1 MRGRRFPAQPVLAA
15 WLLALL
21 CFWAAGPAGASAP
34 PERDYWPTQGW
45 RISTPEAQG
54 MDTGRLLKVIPFII
68 EKKLEIRSL
77 LVIRNGCL
85 VFENYYAQA
94 MPDRAET
101 IHSVTKSLTSA
112 LVGIARGQGFLPD
125 LKATLPRFFPEY
137 FKPGIEPG
145 KRAINLEHLLTMT
158 AGLQPVRVRDRLL
171 SRQWY
176 LAPDRV
182 RFTLDLPLVHPPG
195 QVFAYSN
202 PLSDLLAIILT
213 RQTGRRLLDLAKEHL
228 FNPLGLKAELWSQDV
243 QGYYNGHGGL
253 HLTPRQMAKFGFLY
267 LNQGLWEGRRIVPA
281 EWVRTSTQARV
292 RAGEHYDYGYQWWVR
307 PVGGCPS
314 FRAWGHGGQFIVVVP
329 DLDLV
334 VVVTSE
340 TKLRG
345 RSSAHYSPLF
355 DLVAGAVVDKGRRRG
370 GGEEGPPD
378 KAAPPGSPG
387 LAGPVRP

>member
-1 MRGRRFPAQPVLAA
+1 MLRRRFPVQPALTAC
-15 WLLALL
+15 LLVLL
-21 CFWAAGPAGASAP
+21 CFWAAGPARAADP

-54 MDTGRLLKVIPFII
+54 LDIGRLLKVIPYII
-68 EKKLEIRSL
+68 EKKLDIRSL
-77 LVIRNGCL
+77 LVVRNGYL
-85 VFENYYAQA
+85 VFENYYAQG
-94 MPDRAET
+94 MPDRADT

-112 LVGIARGQGFLPD
+112 LVGIARGQGLLPD
-125 LKATLPRFFPEY
+125 LTATLPQFFPEY

-158 AGLQPVRVRDRLL
+158 AGLRSVRVRDGLL
-171 SRQWY
+171 FRRWY

-202 PLSDLLAIILT
+202 PLSDLLAVILA
-213 RQTGRRLLDLAKEHL
+213 RQTGRRLLDLATEHL
-228 FNPLGLKAELWSQDV
+228 FNPLGLKVELWAQDL
-243 QGYYNGHGGL
+243 QGHYNGHGGL

-281 EWVRTSTQARV
+281 EWVRTST
-292 RAGEHYDYGYQWWVR
+292 RAQVKAGQSYDYGYQWWVR

-340 TKLRG
+340 TRVPG
-345 RSSAHYSPLF
+345 QPSVHYSPLF
-355 DLVAGAVVDKGRRRG
+355 DLVAGAVVDKNRRQSGR
-370 GGEEGPPD
+370 EEGPRD
-378 KAAPPGSPG
+378 MAAQPKSSG
-387 LAGPVRP
+387 LAGPGRP